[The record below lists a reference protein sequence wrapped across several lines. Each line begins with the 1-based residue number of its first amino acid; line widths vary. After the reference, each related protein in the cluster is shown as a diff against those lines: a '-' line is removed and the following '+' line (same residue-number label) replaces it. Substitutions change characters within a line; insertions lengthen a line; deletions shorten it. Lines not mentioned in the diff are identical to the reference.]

1 MKSSTEIPRAL
12 PSRERR
18 KSGTHISRALLL
30 RGQRRGGGFT
40 LAEVAVTIV
49 IVGIGLLMVL
59 QGLNTAKITAA
70 HTRNYKLSRD
80 LALLTLG
87 QIESGEFQKDIQNGL
102 TGTYAEQGYPD
113 FTYEVIV
120 GDTSFREKNANGT
133 FDSWA
138 PTDAQK
144 EQQDKDKEQDK
155 AKEAPFEK
163 VKIRIT
169 FPKFAEFSNELVLER
184 WMPWTQVYGESDDA
198 TKTAASSS
206 SSSTSPSTTPSSS
219 GSSNTPAG
227 R

>member
-1 MKSSTEIPRAL
+1 MTTALRSSPF
-12 PSRERR
+12 
-18 KSGTHISRALLL
+18 LL
-30 RGQRRGGGFT
+30 RRARPPRRARVACRFRCTRGFT

-102 TGTYAEQGYPD
+102 VGTYAEQGYPD
-113 FTYEVIV
+113 FMYEVIV
-120 GDTSFREKNANGT
+120 GDATFREQNENGT

-138 PTDAQK
+138 PTEAEK
-144 EQQDKDKEQDK
+144 EQQDKDKE
-155 AKEAPFEK
+155 EEVEEPFEK

-169 FPKFAEFSNELVLER
+169 YPKLAEFSNELILER
-184 WMPWTQVYGESDDA
+184 WMPWTQVYGEKED
-198 TKTAASSS
+198 TTQTASASSPGS
-206 SSSTSPSTTPSSS
+206 TAGSGAPTGASSSTSK
-219 GSSNTPAG
+219 
-227 R
+227 